1 LRCTPMARA
10 LLTLSSA
17 VAQLEPRSPPREDR
31 VSIIERVDHGDGS
44 SLSLAGKLTFAEA
57 KSIWDD
63 VRHRT
68 ENLGSDDKIVFD
80 MLAVE
85 TIDGGTMALL
95 VHLRSELAARGV
107 RAEFVNA
114 KSDVQELIHLYRG
127 DIKPVRRKKRKPE
140 GVLVQI
146 GRGTFEL
153 FLEIKRVLGFF
164 GDNVMAALGL
174 LKEPK
179 TGNWKEIL
187 PTMDRSGADAVPIVI
202 LINFL
207 VGFVMA
213 FQGANQLKQ
222 FGANIYVADLVGLS
236 VTRELGPLM
245 TAIILCGRSGAAFAA
260 ELGSMKVSEEIDA
273 LRTMGFGAVRYL
285 VLPRAVALMLVLP
298 LLTLIGDFVG
308 ILGGMLVGLTS
319 LGLTAAAYISE
330 TQKALSMWDVFSGLL
345 KSVVF
350 ALAIT
355 LISCQQGFATT
366 GGAEGVG
373 RRTTSSVVAILF
385 SLILI
390 DACFTAFFHEF
401 HL

>member
-1 LRCTPMARA
+1 MRRTDPTNIPAR
-10 LLTLSSA
+10 
-17 VAQLEPRSPPREDR
+17 DR
-31 VSIIERVDHGDGS
+31 VSVVERIDNSSGS
-44 SLSLAGKLTFAEA
+44 RLSFAGELIFPEA
-57 KSIWDD
+57 KAIWDD
-63 VRHRT
+63 VRRRT
-68 ENLGSDDKIVFD
+68 EGFTAVDKVEFD
-80 MLAVE
+80 MLAVDA
-85 TIDGGTMALL
+85 IDGGTMALL

-107 RAEFVNA
+107 RADFINA
-114 KSDVQELIHLYRG
+114 KKDVQDLIHLYRG
-127 DIKPVRRKKRKPE
+127 DIKPVRRIKRKPE
-140 GVLVQI
+140 GTIAQL
-146 GRGTFEL
+146 GRGTVEL
-153 FLEIKRVLGFF
+153 LLEVKLVLGFF
-164 GDNVMAALGL
+164 GDTVLGALGL

-179 TGNWKEIL
+179 TGNWKDVL
-187 PTMDRSGADAVPIVI
+187 PTMERSGADAVPIVV

-222 FGANIYVADLVGLS
+222 FGANIFVADLVGLS

-260 ELGSMKVSEEIDA
+260 ELGSMRVSEEIDA
-273 LRTMGFGAVRYL
+273 LRTMGFGAIRYL
-285 VLPRAVALMLVLP
+285 VLPKALALMLVLP

-308 ILGGMLVGLTS
+308 MVGGMVVGLTS
-319 LGLTAAAYISE
+319 LGLTVSGYIHE
-330 TQKALSMWDVFSGLL
+330 TQKALSMWDVFSGLV

-373 RRTTSSVVAILF
+373 RRTTSSVVSILF

-390 DACFTAFFHEF
+390 DAGFTAFFHEF

>member
-1 LRCTPMARA
+1 
-10 LLTLSSA
+10 
-17 VAQLEPRSPPREDR
+17 
-31 VSIIERVDHGDGS
+31 
-44 SLSLAGKLTFAEA
+44 
-57 KSIWDD
+57 
-63 VRHRT
+63 
-68 ENLGSDDKIVFD
+68 
-80 MLAVE
+80 
-85 TIDGGTMALL
+85 
-95 VHLRSELAARGV
+95 
-107 RAEFVNA
+107 
-114 KSDVQELIHLYRG
+114 
-127 DIKPVRRKKRKPE
+127 
-140 GVLVQI
+140 
-146 GRGTFEL
+146 
-153 FLEIKRVLGFF
+153 
-164 GDNVMAALGL
+164 
-174 LKEPK
+174 
-179 TGNWKEIL
+179 
-187 PTMDRSGADAVPIVI
+187 
-202 LINFL
+202 
-207 VGFVMA
+207 
-213 FQGANQLKQ
+213 
-222 FGANIYVADLVGLS
+222 
-236 VTRELGPLM
+236 
-245 TAIILCGRSGAAFAA
+245 
-260 ELGSMKVSEEIDA
+260 
-273 LRTMGFGAVRYL
+273 MGFGAVRYL